1 MTLDDLIKAVEAG
14 TLPEA
19 IFHGCSSVSGHWAY
33 DTGLDADQRRW
44 VYLAYKGTLDAAQ
57 ALHDALLPGWEWNID
72 AGDGAYV
79 ENRGDFGL
87 EYSADIPGMPA
98 RAWLLA
104 ILKAKQAEGGDE

>member
-1 MTLDDLIKAVEAG
+1 MTLDDLIKVVEAG
-14 TLPEA
+14 DDVLVLVVVRDMASAAHDKGEH
-19 IFHGCSSVSGHWAY
+19 FHADDMLKAY
-33 DTGLDADQRRW
+33 
-44 VYLAYKGTLDAAQ
+44 YHKSLDAAK

-104 ILKAKQAEGGDE
+104 ILKAKQAEGRG